1 VPRTGSSYKLNSQSK
16 ERPATS
22 LQQTVAL
29 LFLLSLLASNPITRS
44 LPLKNSPVRPL
55 LVQYTVPAL
64 FAADGVAALQR
75 HFVVA
80 VAAQVVH
87 RALCVFETGGAGL
100 EACVGGAGRA
110 EVGLSG
116 AGLFARHGCEVLW
129 CWWLWIWWLVVDL
142 GLVVSILLV
151 GLDVASGTSSSLV
164 VSRES
169 AVWVATCQAQGIT
182 ARLGSLSTPI
192 SRFVSENRH
201 PVLLP
206 HAIKHLPH

>member
-100 EACVGGAGRA
+100 EACVGSAGRA

-116 AGLFARHGCEVLW
+116 AGLFAGHGCEVVW
-129 CWWLWIWWLVVDL
+129 FWGWVGFGYGVGDLVLVL
-142 GLVVSILLV
+142 VIGLY
-151 GLDVASGTSSSLV
+151 VASGGSSST
-164 VSRES
+164 STS
-169 AVWVATCQAQGIT
+169 K
-182 ARLGSLSTPI
+182 SLPQST
-192 SRFVSENRH
+192 
-201 PVLLP
+201 
-206 HAIKHLPH
+206 

>member
-116 AGLFARHGCEVLW
+116 AGLFARHGCEV
-129 CWWLWIWWLVVDL
+129 CGVGGCGFGGWLWIWGWWFWFCWLVWM
-142 GLVVSILLV
+142 SRAELLQ
-151 GLDVASGTSSSLV
+151 AS
-164 VSRES
+164 
-169 AVWVATCQAQGIT
+169 
-182 ARLGSLSTPI
+182 
-192 SRFVSENRH
+192 
-201 PVLLP
+201 
-206 HAIKHLPH
+206 